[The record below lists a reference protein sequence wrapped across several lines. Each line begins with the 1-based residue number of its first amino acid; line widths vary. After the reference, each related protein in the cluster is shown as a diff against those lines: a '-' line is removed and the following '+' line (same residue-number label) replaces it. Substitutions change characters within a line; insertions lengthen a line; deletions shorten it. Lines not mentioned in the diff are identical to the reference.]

1 MAVSKAKI
9 IDYILSKLFTVCPYI
24 DTAVVCD
31 YDGLLMGS
39 MSRVPFEAETVG
51 AISSSVFHNADR
63 VVSELKEGNL
73 EDIIIIGEDGYV
85 LVIKVLDFAM
95 FAVASTD
102 KTKLIE
108 SYGPAYKAAL
118 AISLLKKVV

>member
-73 EDIIIIGEDGYV
+73 ENIIIIGEDGYV

-118 AISLLKKVV
+118 SISLLKKVV

>member
-63 VVSELKEGNL
+63 VVSELKEGSL
-73 EDIIIIGEDGYV
+73 ENIIIIGEDGYV